1 VRRVLV
7 IGIGAGDPDHVTVQ
21 AIAALNAAEVFF
33 VMDKGAAKHE
43 LVRLRRE
50 ICERYI
56 EDTSYRIVEVRDPE
70 RDRSAPDYAAAVEA
84 WRSARADVWE
94 DLIAREL
101 GEDGCGAFLV
111 WGDPA
116 LYDSTIAVLGEIGA
130 RGRVA
135 FEFEVIAGI
144 SSVQALAAAHRVPLN
159 RVGEPI
165 EITTGRRLSE
175 RPGGDAGR
183 DVVVM
188 LDAGTA
194 FDAIEDRD
202 TEIYW
207 GAYVGT
213 EHEILVSGTL
223 RDVAADIVRLRA
235 EARERHGWIM
245 DVYLLRAP
253 DRPA

>member
-1 VRRVLV
+1 MRRVLV
-7 IGIGAGDPDHVTVQ
+7 IGIGAGDPDHVTMQ
-21 AIAALNAAEVFF
+21 AVAALNAADVFF
-33 VMDKGAAKHE
+33 VMEKGAAGE

-56 EDTSYRIVEVRDPE
+56 EDTSYRIVEVRDPQ
-70 RDRSAPDYAAAVEA
+70 RDRSAPDYAAAVAA

-94 DLIAREL
+94 ALLAEEL

-116 LYDSTIAVLGEIGA
+116 LYDSTIAVLDEIAA

-135 FEFEVIAGI
+135 FEFEVIPGI

-165 EITTGRRLSE
+165 EITTGRRLRE
-175 RPGGDAGR
+175 RLSGADAGDA
-183 DVVVM
+183 VVM
-188 LDAGTA
+188 LDAGDA
-194 FDAIEDRD
+194 FDAVEDRD

-213 EHEILVSGTL
+213 EHEILVSGRL
-223 RDVAADIVRLRA
+223 RDVADEIVRLRA

-245 DVYLLRAP
+245 DVYLLR
-253 DRPA
+253 RPPRRG

>member
-7 IGIGAGDPDHVTVQ
+7 IGIGAGDPGHVTMQ
-21 AIAALNAAEVFF
+21 AVAALNAADVFF
-33 VMDKGAAKHE
+33 VMEKGAAGE

-56 EDTSYRIVEVRDPE
+56 ENTSYRIVEVRDPQ
-70 RDRSAPDYAAAVEA
+70 RDRSAPDYAAAVAA

-94 DLIAREL
+94 ALIAGEL

-116 LYDSTIAVLGEIGA
+116 LYDSTIAVLGEIAA

-135 FEFEVIAGI
+135 FEFEVIPGI
-144 SSVQALAAAHRVPLN
+144 SSVQALAAAHRIALN
-159 RVGEPI
+159 RVGEPV
-165 EITTGRRLSE
+165 EITTGRRLLE
-175 RPGGDAGR
+175 HVGDDAG

-188 LDAGTA
+188 LDASNA
-194 FDAIEDRD
+194 FDAVEDRD

-223 RDVAADIVRLRA
+223 RDVAGEIVRVRA

-245 DVYLLRAP
+245 DVYLLR
-253 DRPA
+253 RPPRPG

>member
-1 VRRVLV
+1 VLV
-7 IGIGAGDPDHVTVQ
+7 SGIGAGDPDHVTMQ
-21 AIAALNAAEVFF
+21 AVAALNAAEVFF
-33 VMDKGAAKHE
+33 VMEKGAAGE

-56 EDTSYRIVEVRDPE
+56 EDTSYRIVEVRDPQ
-70 RDRSAPDYAAAVEA
+70 RDRSAPDYAAAVAA

-94 DLIAREL
+94 ALIAGEL
-101 GEDGCGAFLV
+101 GEEDGCGAFLV

-116 LYDSTIAVLGEIGA
+116 LYDSTIAVLGEIAA

-135 FEFEVIAGI
+135 FEFEVIPGI
-144 SSVQALAAAHRVPLN
+144 SSVQALAAAHRVALN
-159 RVGEPI
+159 RVGEPV
-165 EITTGRRLSE
+165 EITTGRRLLE
-175 RPGGDAGR
+175 DLGGDG

-188 LDAGTA
+188 LDASNA
-194 FDAIEDRD
+194 FDAVEDRD

-213 EHEILVSGTL
+213 EHEILVSGRL
-223 RDVAADIVRLRA
+223 RDVAEEIVRRRA

-245 DVYLLRAP
+245 DVYLLRRA
-253 DRPA
+253 R